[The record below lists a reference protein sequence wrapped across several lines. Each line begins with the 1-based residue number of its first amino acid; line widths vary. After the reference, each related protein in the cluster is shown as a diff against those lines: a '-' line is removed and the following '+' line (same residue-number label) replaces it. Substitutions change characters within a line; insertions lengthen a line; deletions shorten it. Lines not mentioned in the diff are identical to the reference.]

1 MADVKQIF
9 TRHYASLCSTLT
21 DVDHLLPYFVQDS
34 IISTNDVQEINA
46 ITTKPK
52 KVEKLLSHISGP
64 LTAGDTKGFHT
75 MLTIMK
81 EHGNWSTH
89 DLAVKMSSEV
99 TLAINETEDEGM
111 ASDIFVNALKLTS
124 GYEYVSFVPIYYI
137 SH

>member
-1 MADVKQIF
+1 MADVKEIF

-21 DVDHLLPYFVQDS
+21 DVDDLLPHFVQDS

-52 KVEKLLSHISGP
+52 KVEKLLLHISGP

-81 EHGNWSTH
+81 AHGSQSTH
-89 DLAVKMSSEV
+89 DLAIKMSSSV
-99 TLAINETEDEGM
+99 ISKTEDGGM
-111 ASDIFVNALKLTS
+111 ASHN
-124 GYEYVSFVPIYYI
+124 
-137 SH
+137 